1 MKTETISVK
10 KGTKI
15 MKNRYEFEVFEK
27 GTLYYLATWD
37 CEAETV
43 EEAVGNF
50 SKQLTDPTVIV
61 DEYDIALHIAIFEK
75 LIRRAY
81 EVESCEDYI
90 NIILNLTEA
99 EINRYL

>member
-1 MKTETISVK
+1 
-10 KGTKI
+10 

-61 DEYDIALHIAIFEK
+61 DEYDTALHIAIFEK

-81 EVESCEDYI
+81 EVEPCEDYI

>member
-15 MKNRYEFEVFEK
+15 MKNHYEFEVFEK

-50 SKQLTDPTVIV
+50 SKQLTDPSVIE
-61 DEYDIALHIAIFEK
+61 DEHDIALHIAIIEK
-75 LIRRAY
+75 LIRREY
-81 EVESCEDYI
+81 EVEPCDEYI
-90 NIILNLTEA
+90 DIILNLTDE